1 MNPYI
6 TYTLVTV
13 ILVAA
18 ELLYF
23 RIADRLNIIDK
34 PDQRSSHT
42 HITLRGGGIVFVLA
56 AWLWVAFFGLQYPWF
71 MAGLTVV
78 AAVSFLDDVRSVSN
92 EIRLVAQFMA
102 VFLMILEP
110 GLLPGPY
117 WWMPVAAVVCVGI
130 LNAFNFMDGINGI
143 TGGYALA
150 VLLPLLTVNLLP
162 ERFGLPAGG
171 FLEPHLL
178 PVILVSVLIFCFF
191 NFRKKARCFAG
202 DVGAIS
208 IAFILT
214 FALARLVRQ
223 TGDLSWLMLL
233 AVYGVD
239 SGLTIVHR
247 IQLREHL
254 GQAHRKHAY
263 QLMAN
268 ELKIPHIV
276 VSAIYAVLQLL
287 ISAGLLFLP
296 VNHYLYAGVVL
307 VLLVAAYMLFMKKYY
322 PLHAAYLRSLK
333 P

>member
-6 TYTLVTV
+6 TYTLVTL

-143 TGGYALA
+143 TGGYAMA

>member
-6 TYTLVTV
+6 TYTLVTL

-171 FLEPHLL
+171 FIEPHLL

-276 VSAIYAVLQLL
+276 VSAIYAVLQLF

>member
-254 GQAHRKHAY
+254 GQAHRKHSY